1 MVIAYLPYRI
11 SRVYRNQLPAGSRST
26 LTLPFRPSLN
36 AWVRRTCDASGQLLG
51 GTFLMA
57 GAVGGV
63 PQVWAQQNGGQPL
76 AATVDSM
83 ASLAT
88 RVDELDQ
95 QIRVLN
101 RIGELAA
108 DSAAAAAKD
117 RQWATANGKDGFSLK
132 SADGRYTLRFR
143 GYFQGDGRFY
153 ANESVP
159 AVDNLLI
166 RRARPI
172 IEATVGRYFE
182 FRLMPD
188 FGGTSPTIFDAYW
201 DGKFAPEFTVRAGK
215 FKPPIGLERLQSA
228 TDIPFAERGLPTN
241 LVPSR
246 DIGLQVA
253 GDISEGLFAYQIGVF
268 NGVPDLA
275 NGGDDVSNAK
285 DFAGRVFVQPLK
297 IGSFRP
303 LGLGIAA
310 STGFE
315 RGSTTASGLPSYRTP
330 GQQTVFRYNSSA
342 TTPANN
348 VYANGRRTRLS
359 PQGYFY
365 TGPFGLLGEY
375 VISKN
380 EVTRADATAELEHSA
395 WQAEGSFF
403 LTGEKNSFRS
413 PTPKRPFDPRERG
426 FGAVELV
433 ARYGELAFDEAS
445 FPLYATLTSSVQK
458 EKAWVVGV
466 NWHFTRA
473 VKIAVNY
480 ERTTFTGGAP
490 TGDREPENA
499 VITRFQTSF

>member
-1 MVIAYLPYRI
+1 MICGILV
-11 SRVYRNQLPAGSRST
+11 
-26 LTLPFRPSLN
+26 
-36 AWVRRTCDASGQLLG
+36 
-51 GTFLMA
+51 A

-63 PQVWAQQNGGQPL
+63 PQLWAQGDGGSSIPL
-76 AATVDSM
+76 DS
-83 ASLAT
+83 APSLSA
-88 RVDELDQ
+88 RVDALDQ
-95 QIRVLN
+95 QIRVLG
-101 RIGELAA
+101 RLREIAA
-108 DSAAAAAKD
+108 DSAAASAKD
-117 RQWATANGKDGFSLK
+117 RQSATANGKDGFSLK
-132 SADGRYTLRFR
+132 SADGKYTLRFR
-143 GYFQGDGRFY
+143 GYFQSDGRFY
-153 ANESVP
+153 VNNDAVP
-159 AVDNLLI
+159 GVDNLLI

-188 FGGTSPTIFDAYW
+188 FGGTSPAIFDAYW

-228 TDIPFAERGLPTN
+228 TDILFAERGMPTN

-246 DIGLQVA
+246 DIGLQIA
-253 GDISEGLFAYQIGVF
+253 GDISEGLVAYQVGVF

-275 NGGDDVSNAK
+275 NGGDDLSNAK
-285 DFAGRVFVQPLK
+285 DFAARLFVQPLK
-297 IGSFRP
+297 NGSFRP
-303 LGLGIAA
+303 LGFGVAA
-310 STGFE
+310 STGLE
-315 RGSTTASGLPSYRTP
+315 RGSTATPGLPSYRTP

-348 VYANGRRTRLS
+348 VFANGKRTRLS

-375 VISKN
+375 VISQN
-380 EVTRADATAELEHSA
+380 EVTQGGATAELEHSA

-413 PTPKRPFDPRERG
+413 PTPKKPFDLKEGG

-433 ARYGELAFDEAS
+433 ARYGELAFDEAA
-445 FPLYATLTSSVQK
+445 FPLYASLTTSAQK
-458 EKAWVVGV
+458 AKALGVGV

-480 ERTTFTGGAP
+480 ERTTFTGGAA
-490 TGDREPENA
+490 TADREPENA
-499 VITRFQTSF
+499 LITRFQTSF

>member
-1 MVIAYLPYRI
+1 MNAIR
-11 SRVYRNQLPAGSRST
+11 SWAGS
-26 LTLPFRPSLN
+26 
-36 AWVRRTCDASGQLLG
+36 LL
-51 GTFLMA
+51 L
-57 GAVGGV
+57 AVSV
-63 PQVWAQQNGGQPL
+63 VEAPQVWAQQNGGATAAVVPDTMSTL
-76 AATVDSM
+76 AAR
-83 ASLAT
+83 L
-88 RVDELDQ
+88 DELDQ
-95 QIRVLN
+95 QVRILN
-101 RIGELAA
+101 RIRELAT

-117 RQWATANGKDGFSLK
+117 RQSVTANAKDGFSLK
-132 SADGRYTLRFR
+132 SADGKYTLRFR
-143 GYFQGDGRFY
+143 GYLQSDGRFFVS
-153 ANESVP
+153 NEAIP

-228 TDIPFAERGLPTN
+228 TDILFAERGLPTN

-246 DIGLQVA
+246 DLGLQFA

-275 NGGDDVSNAK
+275 NGGDDLSNAK
-285 DFAGRVFVQPLK
+285 DFAARVFIQPFK
-297 IGSFRP
+297 VGAFRP
-303 LGLGIAA
+303 LGLGIAG

-315 RGSTTASGLPSYRTP
+315 RGSTTTSGLPSYRTP
-330 GQQTVFRYNSSA
+330 GQQTLFRYNSST

-348 VYANGRRTRLS
+348 VFADGKRTRIS
-359 PQGYFY
+359 PQGYCY
-365 TGPFGLLGEY
+365 TGPLGLLGEY

-380 EVTRADATAELEHSA
+380 EVNRAGAIAELEHTA
-395 WQAEGSFF
+395 WQAESSFF

-413 PTPKRPFDPRERG
+413 PTPRKPFDLKEG
-426 FGAVELV
+426 GLGAVELV
-433 ARYGELAFDEAS
+433 ARYGELSLDEAS
-445 FPLYATLTSSVQK
+445 FPVYATLTSSVQK
-458 EKAWVVGV
+458 AKAWGVGV

-473 VKIAVNY
+473 VKVGVDY
-480 ERTTFTGGAP
+480 ERTSFIGGAA

>member
-1 MVIAYLPYRI
+1 M
-11 SRVYRNQLPAGSRST
+11 N
-26 LTLPFRPSLN
+26 
-36 AWVRRTCDASGQLLG
+36 WVRFWVASGIIG
-51 GTFLMA
+51 A
-57 GAVGGV
+57 AVGGV
-63 PQVWAQQNGGQPL
+63 PQVWAQQNGGAVTVAPDSAL
-76 AATVDSM
+76 AA
-83 ASLAT
+83 
-88 RVDELDQ
+88 RVNELDQ
-95 QIRVLN
+95 QVRILN
-101 RIGELAA
+101 RIREITA

-117 RQWATANGKDGFSLK
+117 RQSATANAKDGFSLK
-132 SADGRYTLRFR
+132 SADGKYILRFR
-143 GYFQGDGRFY
+143 GYIQSDGRFY
-153 ANESVP
+153 PSNDAVP

-172 IEATVGRYFE
+172 LEAAVGRYFE

-188 FGGTSPTIFDAYW
+188 FGGTSPAIFDAYW
-201 DGKFAPEFTVRAGK
+201 DGKFVPEFTVRAGK

-228 TDIPFAERGLPTN
+228 TDILFAERGLPTN

-275 NGGDDVSNAK
+275 NGGDDLSNAK
-285 DFAGRVFVQPLK
+285 DFAGRVFIQPFK
-297 IGSFRP
+297 VGSFRP
-303 LGLGIAA
+303 LGFGIAG

-315 RGSTTASGLPSYRTP
+315 RGSITASGLPSYRTP
-330 GQQTVFRYNSSA
+330 GQQTLFRYNSST
-342 TTPANN
+342 TTPATNIF
-348 VYANGRRTRLS
+348 ANGKRTRIS

-365 TGPFGLLGEY
+365 TGPLGLLGEY

-380 EVTRADATAELEHSA
+380 EVTRAGATAELEHTA

-413 PTPKRPFDPRERG
+413 PTPKKPFDLKEG
-426 FGAVELV
+426 GLGAVELL
-433 ARYGELAFDEAS
+433 ARYGELTLDEAS
-445 FPLYATLTSSVQK
+445 FPVYATLTSSVQK
-458 EKAWVVGV
+458 AKAWGVGV

-473 VKIAVNY
+473 VKVGVNY
-480 ERTTFTGGAP
+480 ERTTFTGGAA

>member
-1 MVIAYLPYRI
+1 MNAIR
-11 SRVYRNQLPAGSRST
+11 SWAGS
-26 LTLPFRPSLN
+26 
-36 AWVRRTCDASGQLLG
+36 LL
-51 GTFLMA
+51 L
-57 GAVGGV
+57 AVSV
-63 PQVWAQQNGGQPL
+63 VEAPQVWAQQNGGATAAVVPDTMSTL
-76 AATVDSM
+76 AAR
-83 ASLAT
+83 L
-88 RVDELDQ
+88 DELDQ
-95 QIRVLN
+95 QVRILN
-101 RIGELAA
+101 RIRELAT

-117 RQWATANGKDGFSLK
+117 RQSVTANAKDGFSLK
-132 SADGRYTLRFR
+132 SADGKYTLRFR
-143 GYFQGDGRFY
+143 GYLQSDGRFFVS
-153 ANESVP
+153 NEAIP

-228 TDIPFAERGLPTN
+228 TDILFAERGLPTN

-246 DIGLQVA
+246 DLGLQFA

-268 NGVPDLA
+268 NGVPDLV
-275 NGGDDVSNAK
+275 NGGDDLSNAK
-285 DFAGRVFVQPLK
+285 DFAARVFIQPFK
-297 IGSFRP
+297 VGAFRP
-303 LGLGIAA
+303 LGLGIAG

-315 RGSTTASGLPSYRTP
+315 RGSTTTSGLPSYRTP
-330 GQQTVFRYNSSA
+330 GQQTLFRYNSST

-348 VYANGRRTRLS
+348 VFADGKRTRIS
-359 PQGYFY
+359 PQGYCY
-365 TGPFGLLGEY
+365 TGPLGLLGEY

-380 EVTRADATAELEHSA
+380 EVNRAGAIAELEHTA
-395 WQAEGSFF
+395 WQAESSFF

-413 PTPKRPFDPRERG
+413 PTPRKPFDLKEG
-426 FGAVELV
+426 GLGAVELV
-433 ARYGELAFDEAS
+433 ARYGELSLDEAS
-445 FPLYATLTSSVQK
+445 FPVYATLTSSVQK
-458 EKAWVVGV
+458 AKAWGVGV

-473 VKIAVNY
+473 VKVGVDY
-480 ERTTFTGGAP
+480 ERTSFIGGAA